1 MKLHLLAVFLGIIM
15 LSSSF
20 SISSSQA
27 FLPENLPD
35 VSQAT
40 SHVRVIEGENI
51 IAYARPL
58 LTSPD
63 NPNNHEVPTSDPHDG
78 VAKLILTRTDGTFG
92 CSGTL
97 AADNIHV
104 FTAAHC
110 VADNNGNYIL
120 TSGYATFEGNPQSIT
135 ITIDAANSLSHPDYD
150 GDYIKGNDIAILKL
164 VSIPSGVPGIPHATS
179 GSEVGNT
186 VDKSGYGISGYFDS
200 GTEVPPYYFGTQ
212 REGQNR
218 YDAFADTMYVAL
230 GLTSGVDF
238 IPGAIYQFDSDDG
251 TAGHDAFGYFF
262 GISNTGLGNSEV
274 MSASGDSG
282 GPTFENGELVGITS
296 YGITLQYTN
305 RATSDCTKQFGQPR
319 LDSSCGEFAGDTR
332 VASYSTWIDSVL
344 NSVIIPNNPPTAD
357 ANGPY
362 SGNEDS
368 NISFDG
374 TGSSDPDFDPL
385 TYSWDFGDGST
396 GSGDTPTHAYSWG
409 DTFDVTLTV
418 SDGKGGSDIALST
431 ATISQVNDAPI
442 ADANGPYNGIINEPV
457 TFDGSGSFDP
467 DNQDGTDSNDQM
479 LTYSWDFGDTQSG
492 TGVSPSHTYTSIGE
506 YTVELTVSDGV
517 TSDISVTSVIVND
530 VSAEV
535 SITSISPNSV
545 AKSGSIG
552 VTISGSGF
560 VTGASVSL
568 TNGSGPTPTVSNVVV
583 VDDSTITAT
592 ITAKSGGPPRDST
605 WDVTVSNTDLSND
618 TLAGGFTVTPN

>member
-1 MKLHLLAVFLGIIM
+1 
-15 LSSSF
+15 
-20 SISSSQA
+20 
-27 FLPENLPD
+27 
-35 VSQAT
+35 
-40 SHVRVIEGENI
+40 
-51 IAYARPL
+51 
-58 LTSPD
+58 
-63 NPNNHEVPTSDPHDG
+63 
-78 VAKLILTRTDGTFG
+78 
-92 CSGTL
+92 
-97 AADNIHV
+97 
-104 FTAAHC
+104 
-110 VADNNGNYIL
+110 
-120 TSGYATFEGNPQSIT
+120 
-135 ITIDAANSLSHPDYD
+135 
-150 GDYIKGNDIAILKL
+150 
-164 VSIPSGVPGIPHATS
+164 
-179 GSEVGNT
+179 
-186 VDKSGYGISGYFDS
+186 
-200 GTEVPPYYFGTQ
+200 
-212 REGQNR
+212 
-218 YDAFADTMYVAL
+218 MYVAL
-230 GLTSGVDF
+230 GLNSGADF

-262 GISNTGLGNSEV
+262 GISNLGLGNNEV

-305 RATSDCTKQFGQPR
+305 RATSDCTKQFGQPS

-344 NSVIIPNNPPTAD
+344 NSVIISNNPPTAD

-368 NISFDG
+368 NILFDG
-374 TGSSDPDFDPL
+374 TGSSDPDGDTL

-442 ADANGPYNGIINEPV
+442 ADSKGPYNGIINEPV

-467 DNQDGTDSNDQM
+467 VNQDGTDSNDQT
-479 LTYSWDFGDTQSG
+479 LTYSWDFGDTQLG

-506 YTVELTVSDGV
+506 YTVELTVNDGV

-535 SITSISPNSV
+535 SITFISPNSV

-560 VTGASVSL
+560 VTGVSVSL